1 VKEKG
6 AGANPAPLRSG
17 LIVLLR
23 FAESSFSVLVGALA
37 LLFLDAAV
45 LRFRDFAM
53 EGVDIFR
60 LRWFAASDLTLAR
73 PKAPQIAGRAL

>member
-1 VKEKG
+1 MT
-6 AGANPAPLRSG
+6 LRRA
-17 LIVLLR
+17 V
-23 FAESSFSVLVGALA
+23 ALDVMF
-37 LLFLDAAV
+37 LFLDAAV

-60 LRWFAASDLTLAR
+60 LRWVAAPDLTLAR